1 MATIEEYN
9 SIYNSAKDA
18 GDYELAVNA
27 LIEKADIER
36 RIYSYETP
44 YETLS
49 EAKELLESHIP
60 LDNFLWFRTYLS
72 FGQVTHIGA
81 DYYRATSY
89 LDSAQILYSKSITYD
104 SALYSDFLEYKFYG
118 YLYSNKSIDTVQK
131 YIDIRLIWENEEQKR
146 APNPENLMYL
156 LEDYPDIYS
165 QKGEYDIALA
175 YAISNYKYFK
185 QNIQAMNSARFGEV
199 YYDLS
204 LALFRK
210 DQFETALEI
219 VDEYQNAD
227 ESMLNNEYY
236 AGMISLVGLIYNEMG
251 DYTQSIE
258 YFERFLDMQAA
269 SFSERDQQN
278 QKIAR
283 ATAFLNMGINLYELG
298 ETEKAISNYNRSLE
312 EMKAIVDFPSS
323 VLINCYR
330 YIGDFQVREGNWKEA
345 LISYDSALRNTELKY
360 QDAVLDFPNKDS
372 ISRFSLESLTI
383 LKKKSKA
390 IFNNY
395 EQDPITYLESAINYV
410 DHTHERIRANR
421 DDLYKSDGKL
431 FLSQFFKEL
440 YETGIDASF
449 QLFSITGD
457 EQYAWKAFKY
467 AQLSKSNLFLEQEK
481 DYKEFTSSDIP
492 FSLKENYYLTTAR
505 LDSLKGILYNTLDN
519 SVTGDSVLRLSEQII
534 TLEDRTAF
542 LKDSIS
548 KNYLKS
554 PIDQYEN
561 QAIDNLESESLLIE
575 YFYGNDHIYS
585 FGVNAGREIVLNRTE
600 SDSLL
605 KSNLEGFLKIVSNP
619 PDYESFDDNLKR
631 YRRFAADLYK
641 RLLDPILEMQ
651 KSRPE
656 ELVIVA
662 DEFLTRVPFE
672 AFLVDENVGNTF
684 WDFDYLIN
692 SFNVRYLISSNV
704 SKTASSTMS
713 NDYKILGI
721 GFSQVDKRAQSR
733 QGAYASLPGTERE
746 IQFLEASFEGD
757 YYLGERGSRSRFLT
771 EARNYDIIHLA
782 VHGKADE
789 NRFQS
794 RLIFNGKDSVLN
806 TNQLYLANIKA
817 KLTVLSACESGKG
830 QIESGEGTF
839 SIARGFAIVG
849 VPNIVM
855 SLWEV
860 NDRITSS
867 QMVEFYNNFLSE
879 KQDLNS
885 SLRKVKLD
893 YIKDGDSYLSHPY
906 YWASFIHVGQNTSLE
921 KSFIGQKWMLYL
933 IGLFFII
940 GVMIFVSA
948 KKRKGIQ

>member
-1 MATIEEYN
+1 
-9 SIYNSAKDA
+9 
-18 GDYELAVNA
+18 
-27 LIEKADIER
+27 
-36 RIYSYETP
+36 
-44 YETLS
+44 
-49 EAKELLESHIP
+49 
-60 LDNFLWFRTYLS
+60 
-72 FGQVTHIGA
+72 
-81 DYYRATSY
+81 
-89 LDSAQILYSKSITYD
+89 
-104 SALYSDFLEYKFYG
+104 
-118 YLYSNKSIDTVQK
+118 
-131 YIDIRLIWENEEQKR
+131 
-146 APNPENLMYL
+146 
-156 LEDYPDIYS
+156 
-165 QKGEYDIALA
+165 
-175 YAISNYKYFK
+175 
-185 QNIQAMNSARFGEV
+185 
-199 YYDLS
+199 
-204 LALFRK
+204 
-210 DQFETALEI
+210 
-219 VDEYQNAD
+219 
-227 ESMLNNEYY
+227 
-236 AGMISLVGLIYNEMG
+236 
-251 DYTQSIE
+251 
-258 YFERFLDMQAA
+258 
-269 SFSERDQQN
+269 
-278 QKIAR
+278 
-283 ATAFLNMGINLYELG
+283 
-298 ETEKAISNYNRSLE
+298 
-312 EMKAIVDFPSS
+312 
-323 VLINCYR
+323 
-330 YIGDFQVREGNWKEA
+330 
-345 LISYDSALRNTELKY
+345 
-360 QDAVLDFPNKDS
+360 
-372 ISRFSLESLTI
+372 
-383 LKKKSKA
+383 
-390 IFNNY
+390 
-395 EQDPITYLESAINYV
+395 
-410 DHTHERIRANR
+410 ANR

-757 YYLGERGSRSRFLT
+757 YYLGERGSRFLT